1 MVASDVTL
9 VTVIAAAAAAPAG
22 VDTLVVVW
30 VGEVFG
36 FVVGAWGVALVL
48 GFEVTSWG
56 VRVALG
62 FAGVG
67 FISLVGEAVGTVAGV
82 CGDACWY
89 FVLRTPG
96 AVTCWKRGSKIHE
109 PATRQSPDPKLEGII
124 RALLTKLEQT
134 RREHRCFFLPGPPNF
149 GLSLQ

>member
-30 VGEVFG
+30 VGEIFG

-48 GFEVTSWG
+48 GFEVISWG

-96 AVTCWKRGSKIHE
+96 AVTCWERGSKTHE
-109 PATRQSPDPKLEGII
+109 PATR
-124 RALLTKLEQT
+124 
-134 RREHRCFFLPGPPNF
+134 
-149 GLSLQ
+149 